1 MIRASLMYF
10 MTGWQEKTT
19 RVRTLHAVG
28 NGFQDRM
35 LIPPPINNREN
46 IPSNVRYFDV
56 TNQVFPD
63 WRMLAALATVQPG

>member
-1 MIRASLMYF
+1 MYF

-19 RVRTLHAVG
+19 QVRTLHAG
-28 NGFQDRM
+28 ANDFQDGM
-35 LIPPPINNREN
+35 LFPPPITNHEN

-63 WRMLAALATVQPG
+63 WGMQATPVTLRSR